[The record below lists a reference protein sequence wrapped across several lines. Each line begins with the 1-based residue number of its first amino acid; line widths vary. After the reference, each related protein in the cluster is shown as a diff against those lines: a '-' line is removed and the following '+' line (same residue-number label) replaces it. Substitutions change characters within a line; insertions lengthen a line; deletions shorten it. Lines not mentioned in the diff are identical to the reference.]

1 MYIIIIGCGRFGSN
15 LAKRLSDDGN
25 NICII
30 DRNGDKLNAL
40 GSGFN
45 GQRIKGIE
53 FDSDNL
59 QEAGIKNADA
69 LISVTSDD
77 NINITV
83 SMIADK
89 IFHVPRIIARVND
102 PDKEYFYKK
111 IGIETINP
119 IEYEF
124 EILKSKLPL
133 KSLDVIYA
141 LDDNYEI
148 IEILVDNIKS
158 DTVDNLEN
166 KYHCIV
172 AGVLMK
178 GVVRLPGKNEQIL
191 NGDKLI
197 CSVHKN
203 DKGKLINYLNKERF
217 L

>member
-15 LAKRLSDDGN
+15 LAKRLSDEGN
-25 NICII
+25 NICVI
-30 DRNGDKLNAL
+30 DRNGDKLSAL

-45 GQRIKGIE
+45 GQKVKGIE
-53 FDSDNL
+53 FDSDKL
-59 QEAGIKNADA
+59 TEAGIHDADA
-69 LISVTSDD
+69 LIAVTSDD

-102 PDKEYFYKK
+102 PDKNYFYQKL
-111 IGIETINP
+111 GIETVNP

-124 EILKSKLPL
+124 EIIKSKLPV
-133 KSLDVIYA
+133 KSLEVIYS

-148 IEILVDNIKS
+148 IEILANKIKA
-158 DTVDNLEN
+158 DTVNELEN
-166 KYHCIV
+166 KYHCII
-172 AGVLMK
+172 AGVLKDGKIM
-178 GVVRLPGKNEQIL
+178 LPNKNDQIV

-203 DKGKLINYLNKERF
+203 NKGKLINYLYKEMF
-217 L
+217 Q